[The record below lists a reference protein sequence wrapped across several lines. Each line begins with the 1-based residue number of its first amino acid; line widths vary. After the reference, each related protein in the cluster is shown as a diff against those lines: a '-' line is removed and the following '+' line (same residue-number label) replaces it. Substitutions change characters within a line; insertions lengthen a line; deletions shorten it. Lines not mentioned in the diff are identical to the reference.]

1 MSLITVLNPQV
12 FEEQVPVSLAPELAS
27 LAGKRVAFVDNSKC
41 NADLFLS
48 HVVPMLTRLGAQA
61 GTTVRKLAP
70 KDELATADVELLTQH
85 DAVIQCFGD

>member
-1 MSLITVLNPQV
+1 MTQVTVLNPQV
-12 FEEQVPVSLAPELAS
+12 FEEREPVTLAPELAT

-48 HVVPMLTRLGAQA
+48 HVVPMLKRLGADT

-70 KDELATADVELLTQH
+70 KDELGPVDFELLAQH
-85 DAVIQCFGD
+85 DAVVQCFGD